1 MGSLKRL
8 DNWPEALAE
17 QVALAASCAYVLGEH
32 DCLRFSCAC
41 IEAVTGE
48 NFWPQF
54 AGYKNKVGAY
64 RTIQSI
70 APTLK
75 EAVSKVLGTEPQGV
89 LFARRGDLML
99 FMDASGEHLGVCIG
113 TRVAVLAPEKLHYLP
128 LDHSGLLC
136 SWRIG

>member
-1 MGSLKRL
+1 MGSLKRVES
-8 DNWPEALAE
+8 WPENLAQQIALAGPR
-17 QVALAASCAYVLGEH
+17 AYVLGEH

-41 IEAVTGE
+41 IEAVTGKD
-48 NFWPQF
+48 FWPQF

-75 EAVSKVLGTEPQGV
+75 AAVSKVLDVEPQGV
-89 LFARRGDLML
+89 LSARRGDLML
-99 FMDASGEHLGVCIG
+99 FEDAGGEHLGICVG
-113 TRVAVLAPEKLHYLP
+113 THVAVLAPEKLHYLP
-128 LDHSGLLC
+128 LDHFGLLC